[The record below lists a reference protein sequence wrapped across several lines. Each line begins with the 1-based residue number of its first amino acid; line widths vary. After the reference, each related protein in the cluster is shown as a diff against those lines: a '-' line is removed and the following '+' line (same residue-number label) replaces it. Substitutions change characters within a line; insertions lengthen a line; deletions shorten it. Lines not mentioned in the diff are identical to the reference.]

1 MKNKLIALLI
11 IAGIAG
17 TIAGFCVI
25 SSLVGLSGS
34 VNDWFVHVQAGTLVN
49 GSERIVV
56 ARFLD
61 ELTHEIPLPPT
72 ADSYSAVSVAQ
83 LHRRFEV
90 VEPLKGNTRPGDA
103 FHVVWPAGV
112 TVKVANTGDL
122 EFLPYDVILLSA
134 GEIYVLF
141 LNRSSRRSA
150 YSEGSP
156 RTLWELTWGPDVARI
171 GRGGRLIFKSDQH
184 YRNALRDMDLR
195 PVRDSGAPFELTIQN
210 IRELVL
216 SSPTPAP

>member
-1 MKNKLIALLI
+1 M
-11 IAGIAG
+11 
-17 TIAGFCVI
+17 
-25 SSLVGLSGS
+25 
-34 VNDWFVHVQAGTLVN
+34 NDWFVHVQAGTLVN

-61 ELTHEIPLPPT
+61 ELTYEIPLPPT

-90 VEPLKGNTRPGDA
+90 VEPLKGDTRPGDA

-150 YSEGSP
+150 YSEDSP
-156 RTLWELTWGPDVARI
+156 A
-171 GRGGRLIFKSDQH
+171 
-184 YRNALRDMDLR
+184 NALGAHLGTRRGADRPWWQTDLR
-195 PVRDSGAPFELTIQN
+195 VRPA
-210 IRELVL
+210 L
-216 SSPTPAP
+216 SECVA

>member
-17 TIAGFCVI
+17 AIAGLCVI
-25 SSLVGLSGS
+25 PSLVGLSGSVNDWFVHVQAGTLVNGSAGS

-90 VEPLKGNTRPGDA
+90 VEPLKGDTRPGDA

-150 YSEGSP
+150 YSEDSP

-171 GRGGRLIFKSDQH
+171 GRGGRLIFESDQY

-195 PVRDSGAPFELTIQN
+195 PVRVWGAI
-210 IRELVL
+210 
-216 SSPTPAP
+216 